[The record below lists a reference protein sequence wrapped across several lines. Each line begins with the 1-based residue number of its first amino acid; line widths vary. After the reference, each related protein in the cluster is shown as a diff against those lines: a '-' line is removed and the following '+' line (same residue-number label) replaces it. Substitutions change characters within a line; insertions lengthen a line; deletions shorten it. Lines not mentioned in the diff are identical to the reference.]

1 MTDYLKVGVGWPW
14 ARQNRGKVE
23 PTRRPCVRERSES
36 ASLGV
41 ESPTGSGGGGG
52 GRGCSAG
59 LFMKLERREE
69 PGGAGQRGAAQ
80 YYAAPRSL

>member
-1 MTDYLKVGVGWPW
+1 MWRVLQG
-14 ARQNRGKVE
+14 
-23 PTRRPCVRERSES
+23 
-36 ASLGV
+36 LG
-41 ESPTGSGGGGG
+41 EEGEEGE
-52 GRGCSAG
+52 CSAG